1 MGCSDLSRS
10 TWVGAPHQYSRAD
23 CRLLR
28 GISTGVLKCI
38 HPGHHPT
45 DTNHLNLWLQPLR
58 KLPDVGKRSLFD
70 IPTNN
75 SWGWVVHVTHA
86 DVWTRRRTQ
95 IPKHAHTHIRTYVHT
110 HIRTCARKHVR
121 TYTVVSNT
129 RGESC
134 SAVHVGCQQATY
146 PPARPPNPP
155 FGAINGCSASAST
168 ISALPIVLVVTTNE
182 IGNLLQMSAARA
194 KCGMS

>member
-1 MGCSDLSRS
+1 MHCRGTAEDLRNNDVINIARVSIHGKVSGCNSERTLMGCSDLGRS

-95 IPKHAHTHIRTYVHT
+95 IPKHAHTHIRTYAHT
-110 HIRTCARKHVR
+110 HIRTYAHAHAN
-121 TYTVVSNT
+121 TYAHT
-129 RGESC
+129 
-134 SAVHVGCQQATY
+134 Q
-146 PPARPPNPP
+146 
-155 FGAINGCSASAST
+155 
-168 ISALPIVLVVTTNE
+168 
-182 IGNLLQMSAARA
+182 
-194 KCGMS
+194 